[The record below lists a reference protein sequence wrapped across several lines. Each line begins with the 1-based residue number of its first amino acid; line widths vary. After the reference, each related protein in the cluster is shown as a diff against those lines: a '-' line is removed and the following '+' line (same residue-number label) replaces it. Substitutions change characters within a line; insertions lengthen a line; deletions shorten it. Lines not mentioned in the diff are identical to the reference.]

1 MFVGLHNNTSFEDM
15 MLVKTNPPSVK
26 AGYGP
31 AVTIDYSKFNG
42 RPDYQFIPLPTRLGY
57 DNFESDNNDSDET
70 ANRLY

>member
-1 MFVGLHNNTSFEDM
+1 MFVGLHNNTFFFEDM
-15 MLVKTNPPSVK
+15 MLVKTSVK